1 MDATVKKIIRD
12 NVLALV
18 ERQSGPLGPRESSGV
33 SRLLKLGISN
43 GVAQR
48 ILDDSSDVYLSSL
61 LDLANALRVKVW
73 EILTPGLQS
82 SSMPFRN
89 LDAFEAQLMS
99 LYRQLSEDQQQE
111 FLIDL
116 NNAANKG
123 KTQASAQ
130 NPYPDAPPNRR
141 LQILGHVPE
150 RRSQTQIN
158 DGHAPAMPMP
168 SNGKKGSK

>member
-1 MDATVKKIIRD
+1 MEATVKKIIRD

-33 SRLLKLGISN
+33 SRLMKLGISN

-48 ILDDSSDVYLSSL
+48 ILDESSDVYLGSL

-73 EILTPGLQS
+73 ELLTPGLQS

-99 LYRQLSEDQQQE
+99 LYRQLPEDQQQE
-111 FLIDL
+111 FLIEL
-116 NNAANKG
+116 NKAANKA
-123 KTQASAQ
+123 KPQAPA
-130 NPYPDAPPNRR
+130 PHPDVQPNRR
-141 LQILGHVPE
+141 LQVLGHVTE
-150 RRSQTQIN
+150 RRRATQIH
-158 DGHAPAMPMP
+158 DGHAPRMPA
-168 SNGKKGSK
+168 NGKKDAN